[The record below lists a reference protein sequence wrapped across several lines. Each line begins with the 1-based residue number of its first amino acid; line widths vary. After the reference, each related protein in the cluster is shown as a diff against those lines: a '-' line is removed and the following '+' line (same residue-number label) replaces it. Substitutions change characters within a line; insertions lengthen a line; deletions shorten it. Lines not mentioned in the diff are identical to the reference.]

1 MRILG
6 LDFGDRT
13 VGVSVSDPF
22 GWTAQGLEVIRRKD
36 EPALKETIKRLSEII
51 KEYEVTLIVLGYP
64 KNMNNSE
71 GARCEKTLVF
81 KAKLERAFKVP
92 IVLWDERLST
102 VAANRSLMEA
112 DLSRAKRATVI
123 DKQAAIFILQ
133 GYLDSI
139 ANKNNN
145 EEEVK

>member
-145 EEEVK
+145 EKEVK